1 VASHGVQIR
10 KEKAEQL
17 ELDSDGFVR
26 AVKTDKGEKIG
37 CQLVIVAMGI
47 VPNTDL
53 AKAAG
58 IHIGETGALAAD
70 DQMRTNLPNVWA
82 CGDCVEVERVIDGK
96 KVYLPLSPVAFRSAH
111 VAGHNAARR
120 GRGAP
125 ARFPGVCMAS
135 AVKVFGLEV
144 AAVGL
149 RLAEAKKAGFD
160 AVAAQIKGW
169 SRVKIYPGSK
179 PIHIRYVIE
188 RKSGRLLGAELIG
201 EEGAAMR
208 ANVLVPCIREGW
220 TVSAIKDLDLVYAP
234 PLAPSI
240 DPLLRAAH
248 AATKKMGT

>member
-1 VASHGVQIR
+1 
-10 KEKAEQL
+10 
-17 ELDSDGFVR
+17 
-26 AVKTDKGEKIG
+26 
-37 CQLVIVAMGI
+37 
-47 VPNTDL
+47 
-53 AKAAG
+53 
-58 IHIGETGALAAD
+58 
-70 DQMRTNLPNVWA
+70 
-82 CGDCVEVERVIDGK
+82 
-96 KVYLPLSPVAFRSAH
+96 
-111 VAGHNAARR
+111 
-120 GRGAP
+120 
-125 ARFPGVCMAS
+125 MAS